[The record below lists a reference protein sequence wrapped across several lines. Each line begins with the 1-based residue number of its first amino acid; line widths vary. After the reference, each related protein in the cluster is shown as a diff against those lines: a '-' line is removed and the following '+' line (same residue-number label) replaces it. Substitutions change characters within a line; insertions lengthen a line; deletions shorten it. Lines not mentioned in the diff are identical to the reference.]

1 MEFES
6 AGARKQVIISCF
18 YFCSSQIALISRQ
31 LADRRQQADDDLS
44 QDLGVDGPSLSS
56 LAPLQVSD
64 PVSQCLRV
72 LAGTLLV
79 SGLCRGWCG
88 SLARYIS
95 GHQLP
100 GSGGLRIPPTV
111 NYLQTLIKTFHSS
124 LQVESLTR

>member
-56 LAPLQVSD
+56 LAPLPVSD
-64 PVSQCLRV
+64 PVSQCLS
-72 LAGTLLV
+72 V
-79 SGLCRGWCG
+79 SEFWRELSW
-88 SLARYIS
+88 Y
-95 GHQLP
+95 P
-100 GSGGLRIPPTV
+100 GSAGAGV
-111 NYLQTLIKTFHSS
+111 GH
-124 LQVESLTR
+124 

>member
-44 QDLGVDGPSLSS
+44 QDLGVDGPSLAPLAP

-100 GSGGLRIPPTV
+100 GSGGLCV
-111 NYLQTLIKTFHSS
+111 KTDQYSITPS
-124 LQVESLTR
+124 RLWTRAA

>member
-44 QDLGVDGPSLSS
+44 QDLGVDGPSLTS

-64 PVSQCLRV
+64 PVSQCQCLS
-72 LAGTLLV
+72 V
-79 SGLCRGWCG
+79 SEFWRELSW
-88 SLARYIS
+88 Y
-95 GHQLP
+95 P
-100 GSGGLRIPPTV
+100 GSAGAGV
-111 NYLQTLIKTFHSS
+111 GH
-124 LQVESLTR
+124 

>member
-44 QDLGVDGPSLSS
+44 QDLGVDGPSLTS

-64 PVSQCLRV
+64 PVSQCLS
-72 LAGTLLV
+72 V
-79 SGLCRGWCG
+79 SVSQSFGGNSPGIR
-88 SLARYIS
+88 A
-95 GHQLP
+95 LP
-100 GSGGLRIPPTV
+100 GLVWVISAL
-111 NYLQTLIKTFHSS
+111 Y
-124 LQVESLTR
+124 